1 MINIGEVKMEKTE
14 RVNVGKRKQYTRVE
28 IREITSRKFCKRHN
42 VKSIKEYQ
50 DKIEKLLKEY
60 RV

>member
-1 MINIGEVKMEKTE
+1 MINIGEVKKGKTE
-14 RVNVGKRKQYTRVE
+14 KANVGKRKQYTRAE

-50 DKIEKLLKEY
+50 NKIEKLQKG
-60 RV
+60 